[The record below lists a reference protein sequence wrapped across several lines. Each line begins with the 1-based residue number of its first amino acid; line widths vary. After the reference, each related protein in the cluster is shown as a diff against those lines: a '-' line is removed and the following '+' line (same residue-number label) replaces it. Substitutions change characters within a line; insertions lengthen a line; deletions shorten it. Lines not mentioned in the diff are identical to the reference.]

1 MNVTKRYLKK
11 LIKIIKKSEMR
22 VLPGNIAF
30 FMVLSIFP
38 IITLCGLFASMF
50 HVSLNSILDM
60 MNEILPT
67 QVYGLILPYISGD
80 GIDIHIGFSMF
91 LGYIFASNGA
101 NSIIV
106 CSNTLYDIPHSS
118 YLRRRI
124 KALFLTII
132 LVVLFVFT
140 LIVLAFG
147 NSILHFILSLSFFA
161 SFGDKLYYL
170 FLLLKWPTAI
180 IFVFLMIKI
189 IFTVSPDATIRS
201 SNTTKGAFFTTI
213 SWLVSTFIYSYY
225 VQHFSHYD
233 IFYGSLANIIIMMIW
248 IYILAFTLVIGI
260 AINTQSYRD
269 DSKDK
274 KILIADNKK

>member
-1 MNVTKRYLKK
+1 MNLTKRYFKK

-22 VLPGNIAF
+22 ILPGNIAF

-38 IITLCGLFASMF
+38 IITLSGIFASMF
-50 HVSLNSILDM
+50 HVSLNSILSM
-60 MNEILPT
+60 MSDILPG
-67 QVYGLILPYISGD
+67 QVYNLILPYVSGN
-80 GIDIHIGFSMF
+80 GMDIHIGFSML

-101 NSIIV
+101 HSIIV
-106 CSNTLYDIPHSS
+106 CSNTLYDIPHSN
-118 YLRRRI
+118 YLNRRI

-147 NSILHFILSLSFFA
+147 NSILQFILSFDFFG
-161 SFGDKLYYL
+161 SFGDKIYYL

-180 IFVFLMIKI
+180 IFIFFMIKL
-189 IFTVSPDATIRS
+189 IFTVSPDKTIKS

-213 SWLVSTFIYSYY
+213 SWMISTFIYSYY

-248 IYILAFTLVIGI
+248 VYILAYTLVVGI

-274 KILIADNKK
+274 KDLIVDNK

>member
-1 MNVTKRYLKK
+1 M
-11 LIKIIKKSEMR
+11 
-22 VLPGNIAF
+22 
-30 FMVLSIFP
+30 
-38 IITLCGLFASMF
+38 
-50 HVSLNSILDM
+50 
-60 MNEILPT
+60 
-67 QVYGLILPYISGD
+67 ILPYVSGN
-80 GIDIHIGFSMF
+80 GMDIHIGFSML

-101 NSIIV
+101 HSIIV
-106 CSNTLYDIPHSS
+106 CSNTLYDIPHSN
-118 YLRRRI
+118 YLSRRI

-147 NSILHFILSLSFFA
+147 NSILQFILSFDFFG
-161 SFGDKLYYL
+161 SFGGKIYYL

-180 IFVFLMIKI
+180 IFIFFMIKL
-189 IFTVSPDATIRS
+189 IFTVSPDKTIKS

-213 SWLVSTFIYSYY
+213 SWMVSTFIYSYY

-248 IYILAFTLVIGI
+248 VYILAYTLVVGI

-269 DSKDK
+269 DSRDK
-274 KILIADNKK
+274 KDLIADNK

>member
-1 MNVTKRYLKK
+1 MNLTKRYLKK

-22 VLPGNIAF
+22 ILPGNIAF

-38 IITLCGLFASMF
+38 IITLSGIFASMF
-50 HVSLNSILDM
+50 HVSLNSILSM
-60 MNEILPT
+60 MNDILPG
-67 QVYGLILPYISGD
+67 QVYNLILPYVSGN
-80 GIDIHIGFSMF
+80 GMDIHIGFSML

-101 NSIIV
+101 HSIIV
-106 CSNTLYDIPHSS
+106 CSNTLYDIPHSN
-118 YLRRRI
+118 YLNRRI

-147 NSILHFILSLSFFA
+147 NSILQFILSFDFFG
-161 SFGDKLYYL
+161 SFGDKIYYL

-180 IFVFLMIKI
+180 IFIFFMIKL
-189 IFTVSPDATIRS
+189 IFTVSPDKTIKS

-213 SWLVSTFIYSYY
+213 SWMISTFIYSYY

-248 IYILAFTLVIGI
+248 VYILAYTLVIGI

-274 KILIADNKK
+274 KDLIVDNK

>member
-1 MNVTKRYLKK
+1 MNLTKRYLKK

-22 VLPGNIAF
+22 ILPGNIAF

-38 IITLCGLFASMF
+38 IITLSGIFASMF
-50 HVSLNSILDM
+50 HVSLNSILSM
-60 MNEILPT
+60 MNDILPG
-67 QVYGLILPYISGD
+67 QVYNLILPYVSGN
-80 GIDIHIGFSMF
+80 GMDIHIGFSML

-101 NSIIV
+101 HSIIV
-106 CSNTLYDIPHSS
+106 CSNTLYDIPHSN
-118 YLRRRI
+118 YLNRRI

-147 NSILHFILSLSFFA
+147 NSILQFILSFDFFG
-161 SFGDKLYYL
+161 SFGDKIYYL

-180 IFVFLMIKI
+180 IFIFFMIKL
-189 IFTVSPDATIRS
+189 IFTVSPDKTIKS

-213 SWLVSTFIYSYY
+213 SWMISTFIYSYY

-248 IYILAFTLVIGI
+248 IYILAYTLVVGI

-274 KILIADNKK
+274 KDLIADNK

>member
-1 MNVTKRYLKK
+1 MNLTKRYFKK

-22 VLPGNIAF
+22 ILPGNIAF

-38 IITLCGLFASMF
+38 IITLSGIFASMF
-50 HVSLNSILDM
+50 HVSLNSILSM
-60 MNEILPT
+60 MNDILPG
-67 QVYGLILPYISGD
+67 QVYNLILPYVSGN
-80 GIDIHIGFSMF
+80 GMDIHIGFSML

-101 NSIIV
+101 HSIIV
-106 CSNTLYDIPHSS
+106 CSNTLYDIPHSN
-118 YLRRRI
+118 YLSRRI

-147 NSILHFILSLSFFA
+147 NSILQFILSFDFFG
-161 SFGDKLYYL
+161 SFGGKIYYL

-180 IFVFLMIKI
+180 IFIFFMIKL
-189 IFTVSPDATIRS
+189 IFTVSPDKTIKS

-213 SWLVSTFIYSYY
+213 SWMVSTFIYSYY

-248 IYILAFTLVIGI
+248 VYILAYTLVVGI

-269 DSKDK
+269 DSRDK
-274 KILIADNKK
+274 KDLIADNK

>member
-1 MNVTKRYLKK
+1 MNLTKRYLKK

-22 VLPGNIAF
+22 ILPGNIAF

-38 IITLCGLFASMF
+38 IITLSGIFASMF
-50 HVSLNSILDM
+50 HVSLNSILSM
-60 MNEILPT
+60 MNDILPG
-67 QVYGLILPYISGD
+67 QVYNLILPYVSGN
-80 GIDIHIGFSMF
+80 GMDIHIGFSML

-101 NSIIV
+101 HSIIV
-106 CSNTLYDIPHSS
+106 CSNTLYDIPHSN
-118 YLRRRI
+118 YLSRRI

-147 NSILHFILSLSFFA
+147 NSILQFILSFDFFG
-161 SFGDKLYYL
+161 SFGGKIYYL

-180 IFVFLMIKI
+180 IFIFFMIKL
-189 IFTVSPDATIRS
+189 IFTVSPDKTIKS

-213 SWLVSTFIYSYY
+213 SWMVSTFIYSYY

-248 IYILAFTLVIGI
+248 VYILAYTLVVGI

-269 DSKDK
+269 DSRDK
-274 KILIADNKK
+274 KDLIADNK

>member
-1 MNVTKRYLKK
+1 MNLTKRYLKK

-22 VLPGNIAF
+22 ILPGNIAF

-38 IITLCGLFASMF
+38 IITLSGIFASMF
-50 HVSLNSILDM
+50 HISLNSILSM
-60 MNEILPT
+60 MSDILPG
-67 QVYGLILPYISGD
+67 QVYNLILPYVSGN
-80 GIDIHIGFSMF
+80 GMDIHIGFSML

-101 NSIIV
+101 HSIIV
-106 CSNTLYDIPHSS
+106 CSNTLYDIPHSN
-118 YLRRRI
+118 YLSRRI

-147 NSILHFILSLSFFA
+147 NSILQFILSFDFFG
-161 SFGDKLYYL
+161 SFGDKIYYL

-180 IFVFLMIKI
+180 IFIFFMIKL
-189 IFTVSPDATIRS
+189 IFTVSPDKTIKS

-213 SWLVSTFIYSYY
+213 SWMVSTFIYSYY

-248 IYILAFTLVIGI
+248 VYILAYTLVVGI

-274 KILIADNKK
+274 KDLIADNK

>member
-1 MNVTKRYLKK
+1 MNLTKRYLKK

-22 VLPGNIAF
+22 ILPGNIAF

-38 IITLCGLFASMF
+38 IITLSGIFASMF
-50 HVSLNSILDM
+50 HVSLNSILSM
-60 MNEILPT
+60 MNDILPG
-67 QVYGLILPYISGD
+67 QVYNLILPYVSGN
-80 GIDIHIGFSMF
+80 GMDIHIGFSML

-101 NSIIV
+101 HSIIV
-106 CSNTLYDIPHSS
+106 CSNTLYDIPHSN
-118 YLRRRI
+118 YLSRRI

-147 NSILHFILSLSFFA
+147 NSILQFILSFDFFG
-161 SFGDKLYYL
+161 SFGDKIYYL

-180 IFVFLMIKI
+180 IFIFFMIKL
-189 IFTVSPDATIRS
+189 IFTVSPDKTIKS

-213 SWLVSTFIYSYY
+213 SWMISTFIYSYY

-248 IYILAFTLVIGI
+248 VYILAYTLVIGI

-274 KILIADNKK
+274 KDLIADNK

>member
-1 MNVTKRYLKK
+1 MNLTKRYLKK

-22 VLPGNIAF
+22 ILPGNIAF

-38 IITLCGLFASMF
+38 IITLSGIFASMF
-50 HVSLNSILDM
+50 HVSLNSILSM
-60 MNEILPT
+60 MSDILPG
-67 QVYGLILPYISGD
+67 QVYNLILPYVSGN
-80 GIDIHIGFSMF
+80 GMDIHIGFSML

-101 NSIIV
+101 HSIIV
-106 CSNTLYDIPHSS
+106 CSNTLYDIPHSN
-118 YLRRRI
+118 YLNRRI
-124 KALFLTII
+124 KALFLMII

-147 NSILHFILSLSFFA
+147 NSILQFILSFDFFG
-161 SFGDKLYYL
+161 SFGDNLYYL

-180 IFVFLMIKI
+180 IFIFFMIKL
-189 IFTVSPDATIRS
+189 IFTVSPDKTIKS

-213 SWLVSTFIYSYY
+213 SWLFSTFIYSYY

-248 IYILAFTLVIGI
+248 VYILAYTLVVGI

-274 KILIADNKK
+274 KDLIADNK

>member
-1 MNVTKRYLKK
+1 MNLTKRYFKK

-22 VLPGNIAF
+22 ILPGNIAF

-38 IITLCGLFASMF
+38 IITLSGIFASMF
-50 HVSLNSILDM
+50 HVSLNSILSM
-60 MNEILPT
+60 MNDILPG
-67 QVYGLILPYISGD
+67 QVYNLILPYVSGN
-80 GIDIHIGFSMF
+80 GMDIHIGFSML

-101 NSIIV
+101 HSIIV
-106 CSNTLYDIPHSS
+106 CSNTLYDIPHSN
-118 YLRRRI
+118 YLSRRI

-147 NSILHFILSLSFFA
+147 NSILQFILSFDFFG
-161 SFGDKLYYL
+161 SFGGKIYYL

-180 IFVFLMIKI
+180 IFIFFMIKL
-189 IFTVSPDATIRS
+189 IFTVSPDKTIKS

-213 SWLVSTFIYSYY
+213 SWMVSTFIYSYY

-248 IYILAFTLVIGI
+248 VYILAYTLVVGI

-269 DSKDK
+269 DSRDK
-274 KILIADNKK
+274 KGLIADNK

>member
-1 MNVTKRYLKK
+1 MNLTKRYIKK

-22 VLPGNIAF
+22 ILPGNIAF

-38 IITLCGLFASMF
+38 IITLCGFFASLF
-50 HVSLNSILDM
+50 NVSLSTVLNLLNDL
-60 MNEILPT
+60 LPG
-67 QVYGLILPYISGD
+67 QVYNLLFPYISGS
-80 GIDIHIGFSMF
+80 GMDIHVGFSML

-101 NSIIV
+101 NSIII
-106 CSNTLYDIPHSS
+106 CSNTLYDIPHTG
-118 YLRRRI
+118 YFTRRI

-140 LIVLAFG
+140 LLVLAFG
-147 NSILHFILSLSFFA
+147 NSILKLVLSFT
-161 SFGDKLYYL
+161 SFGNSIYYL
-170 FLLLKWPTAI
+170 FLLLKWPIAI
-180 IFVFLMIKI
+180 VFIFFMMKV
-189 IFTVSPDATIRS
+189 IFTVSPDTTIKS
-201 SNTTKGAFFTTI
+201 SNTTKGAFFTSV
-213 SWLVSTFIYSYY
+213 SWIISTFIYSYY

-248 IYILAFTLVIGI
+248 VYILAYTLVIGI

-274 KILIADNKK
+274 KDLIADNK